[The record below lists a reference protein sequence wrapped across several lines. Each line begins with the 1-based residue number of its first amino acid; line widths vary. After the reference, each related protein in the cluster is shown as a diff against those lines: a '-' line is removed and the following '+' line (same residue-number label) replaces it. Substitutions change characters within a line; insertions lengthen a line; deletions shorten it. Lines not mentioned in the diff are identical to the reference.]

1 MDFSIATLKIAH
13 FPLVVLRKLR
23 DVGNLLVTKKKKPP
37 FFHWCLGNILVIFL
51 QSSISI
57 KLTIFQAISV
67 AIIGL
72 IKRPHYSKTSL
83 F

>member
-37 FFHWCLGNILVIFL
+37 FFHWCLGNILVIFF
-51 QSSISI
+51 
-57 KLTIFQAISV
+57 TVFN
-67 AIIGL
+67 
-72 IKRPHYSKTSL
+72 
-83 F
+83 